1 MKLTKQKLMEIIK
14 EELNLVL
21 EDRQE
26 HIAGIQKKL
35 PNLRKELEHIQQ
47 TIDDTGGPGRTDGFD
62 EDEWAEMREW
72 LAYRD
77 QLEMRIDTLEKQL
90 EELIDA
96 NPYPGV
102 ELPIGRQIGAS
113 RGEGPFKGPD
123 ELPWMNEIIK

>member
-1 MKLTKQKLMEIIK
+1 MQIIK

-47 TIDDTGGPGRTDGFD
+47 TIDDTGGPGRTGGFG
-62 EDEWAEMREW
+62 EDEWSEMREW

-102 ELPIGRQIGAS
+102 ELPIGRQIGGS

>member
-1 MKLTKQKLMEIIK
+1 MQIIK

-102 ELPIGRQIGAS
+102 ELPIGRQIGVS

-123 ELPWMNEIIK
+123 ELPWMNEIIKWTL